1 MKALTKVLV
10 LGGGAIAFAAGIVA
24 AASARGMVALRRT
37 TGASAQ
43 DAHSTTAGTMSVGP
57 LDEVELGAGLARPT
71 RPNVEPE
78 GFDPEEVP
86 SEYAEINELRNKMPF
101 G

>member
-10 LGGGAIAFAAGIVA
+10 LGGAATFAAAGIVA
-24 AASARGMVALRRT
+24 IVAYRRKARA
-37 TGASAQ
+37 GARA
-43 DAHSTTAGTMSVGP
+43 TAGSMTVGP
-57 LDEVELGAGLARPT
+57 LDEVELAAGLARPT
-71 RPNVEPE
+71 RGNVDPE
-78 GFDPEEVP
+78 SFDPEEVP